1 MSLEVGVILATV
13 SLWHFQEHRGDIL
26 TALSYVWR
34 SFLGKPKDGL
44 KDSAKRKNMEVH
56 LNNLRML
63 NLGICARMGVQTQ
76 LILMIFAAKKV
87 SDGYEDAYWDVLFRA
102 CLYVCFSCA
111 SFISKRDMSYTI
123 RPLCL
128 CFYIAL
134 LGRMWACFDM
144 QQYHANQ
151 AYVVGKTCLMAT
163 LFVDMW
169 VAIPMGI
176 FISFLD
182 ARLFISHGGD
192 LVDNEVSSRVAVLI
206 LYIFIP
212 TVVELTARRFIQGLV
227 DAHLMVAGFRKM
239 LKGISDGEFLTDSNF
254 NIYGDAKCLENLLA
268 LNMELTGTSF
278 LSWLWDDK
286 EQGAFQ
292 RFVWTDKEEESA
304 PGCLRIHLRNS
315 KGQCVA
321 LDACHV
327 KVPDLFGA
335 VQPYHLIA
343 LKEDPEQVIEDRPDA
358 QVVGF
363 VPPQL
368 LASDQRSNRAA
379 ASSSEG
385 SLCSSCI
392 VDSMKELSEMT
403 FLLDGSSEHFDMLE
417 AHLRFNRVTDDL
429 TSGMPHLRKFARP
442 VDWGWLSNEMA
453 QYIWTSFSQ
462 TSVPGPISIGPMFF
476 RMPYESS
483 RYLLAKHAQLSLAS
497 PLFVHGD
504 SKDQGDD
511 ANGGQAPRPIRL
523 YLHLKNFVPG
533 ELPRRSNLSGI
544 GEQSDILDESDTSD

>member
-1 MSLEVGVILATV
+1 MLLEVGVILATV
-13 SLWHFQEHRGDIL
+13 SVWHFQEHRSDIL
-26 TALSYVWR
+26 TAPGALSYAWR
-34 SFLGKPKDGL
+34 SFLGKPKGGL
-44 KDSAKRKNMEVH
+44 KDSVKRKNMEVH
-56 LNNLRML
+56 LNKLRSPGCIRSNRCCTMHVS
-63 NLGICARMGVQTQ
+63 GTAQ
-76 LILMIFAAKKV
+76 ILMIFAAKKV
-87 SDGYEDAYWDVLFRA
+87 SDGY
-102 CLYVCFSCA
+102 
-111 SFISKRDMSYTI
+111 
-123 RPLCL
+123 
-128 CFYIAL
+128 
-134 LGRMWACFDM
+134 ACFDM

-192 LVDNEVSSRVAVLI
+192 LVDNEVAVLI

-212 TVVELTARRFIQGLV
+212 TVAELTARRFIQGLL

-254 NIYGDAKCLENLLA
+254 NIHGDAKCLENLLA
-268 LNMELTGTSF
+268 LNAELTGTSF

-286 EQGAFQ
+286 EQHAFQ
-292 RFVWTDKEEESA
+292 QFVWTDKEEESA

-315 KGQCVA
+315 KGQSVA

-335 VQPYHLIA
+335 VQYHLIA

-358 QVVGF
+358 QVAGSL
-363 VPPQL
+363 PPQL
-368 LASDQRSNRAA
+368 LTSDQRSNRAA

-392 VDSMKELSEMT
+392 VDSMKELSASRHFWRFTGREMT

-429 TSGMPHLRKFARP
+429 TSAMPHLRKFARP
-442 VDWGWLSNEMA
+442 VDWGWLSNDPWPTLAELGRDIA
-453 QYIWTSFSQ
+453 QYIWTGFSQ
-462 TSVPGPISIGPMFF
+462 TSVPGPISVGPMFF
-476 RMPYESS
+476 RMPYDSS

-497 PLFVHGD
+497 PLFVHGN
-504 SKDQGDD
+504 SEMDQEGDGID
-511 ANGGQAPRPIRL
+511 GQAGQASSSPRPIRL
-523 YLHLKNFVPG
+523 YLHLKNFAPG
-533 ELPRRSNLSGI
+533 ELPHRSNLSGI
-544 GEQSDILDESDTSD
+544 GEQRVDIPSLGDELHEIVPNN